1 MRHRV
6 VGKKLNR
13 DTDHR
18 QSLLKNLASSLIL
31 NGKIETSV
39 TKAKFVK
46 PFVEKLI
53 TKAKDGS
60 FNSLRILRSR
70 LGNEEALRKLISQ
83 VAVDFKDRNGGYT
96 RIKRLGLIR
105 KGDNSEMA
113 IIELVKDEKPTKE
126 KKVSKT
132 SVKKKEI
139 SKEVKEEKVE
149 ASNEEVINDV
159 PEILPE
165 ESNSVEEE
173 K

>member
-13 DTDHR
+13 DKDHR
-18 QSLLKNLASSLIL
+18 QALLKNLASSLIL

-39 TKAKFVK
+39 IKAKFMK

-60 FNSLRILRSR
+60 YNSVRLLRSR
-70 LGNEEALRKLISQ
+70 IGNEEALRKLISEI
-83 VAVDFKDRNGGYT
+83 APSFKERNGGYT
-96 RIKRLGLIR
+96 RIKKLGVIR

-113 IIELVKDEKPTKE
+113 MIELVTSEKPAKE
-126 KKVSKT
+126 VREEVKKVSKPK
-132 SVKKKEI
+132 VKKEAPQESI
-139 SKEVKEEKVE
+139 ENKVE
-149 ASNEEVINDV
+149 EVEVIN
-159 PEILPE
+159 ETSAE
-165 ESNSVEEE
+165 GEN